1 MRIYI
6 FIVLSIIILES
17 CSYVMDLKR
26 NGEEKSIELSWNGA
40 TSIEVSAPCR
50 IILVN
55 SDSLFIKVEGMD
67 FIVDGYDLIQSDE
80 KLVIEHKNPN
90 WLQEEKIANIT
101 LGAPEFKRV
110 TFNSPGKL
118 ISKDT
123 LNINKF
129 QIVVNGKGIYTT
141 SHLIL
146 KGDNFSLSV
155 YGGINKSSHHLSG
168 ELRNAHYN
176 MEGGTDIDALEL
188 KTKKVSVIQKSYG
201 NIFLNA
207 TEKLTGKIYSTGN
220 IYYSGDSNV
229 EVEVEIVINSVMQAS
244 GKAIRY

>member
-1 MRIYI
+1 MGNKLALL
-6 FIVLSIIILES
+6 LSVITLGS
-17 CSYVMDLKR
+17 CSYILDIKR
-26 NGEEKSIELSWNGA
+26 SGEIKKTETPWNGA
-40 TSIEVSAPCR
+40 SSIEVWAPCKLV
-50 IILVN
+50 LVN
-55 SDSLFIKVEGMD
+55 SENPFMEVEGMD
-67 FIVDGYDLIQSDE
+67 FIVDGYDFIQSDD
-80 KLVIEHKNPN
+80 KLVIEHKNTN

-101 LGAPEFKRV
+101 LGASDFKRV
-110 TFNSPGKL
+110 TFNSPGK
-118 ISKDT
+118 ITTRDT
-123 LNINKF
+123 LSITQL

-155 YGGINKSSHHLSG
+155 YGGVNKSSHHLSG
-168 ELRNAHYN
+168 ELRNAQYN

-220 IYYSGDSNV
+220 IYYSGDPN
-229 EVEVEIVINSVMQAS
+229 VEVEIVKNSVMQAS
-244 GKAIRY
+244 GKTIRY